1 MTEEQIM
8 KELRARG
15 PLIFDIQTN
24 DAFDVYEAG
33 ILKEESF
40 DKLETMIYHIGH

>member
-24 DAFDVYEAG
+24 DAFDVYESG
-33 ILKEESF
+33 ILTEESV
-40 DKLETMIYHIGH
+40 DKLEAMLYHVGH